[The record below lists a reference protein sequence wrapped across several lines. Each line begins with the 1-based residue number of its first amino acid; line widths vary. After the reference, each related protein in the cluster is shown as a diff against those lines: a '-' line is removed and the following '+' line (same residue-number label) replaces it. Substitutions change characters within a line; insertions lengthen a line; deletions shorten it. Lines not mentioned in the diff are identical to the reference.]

1 MAIFLQAANIVA
13 PVFIIV
19 FIGLALR
26 RAGMIDAHFSSV
38 SSRVVFNVTM
48 PALLFSEISST
59 QLQELFNAR
68 MLLFAWAF
76 ILLSYAISWL
86 AGKGLTHSGRDYGAF
101 IQGSFRGNFAILGF
115 AMLSNA
121 YGEGVLPQ
129 AAVLLAAIMPPYNIL
144 SVLALSLTQKK
155 ERHISGR
162 TITRQIITNPLI
174 LAAIV
179 AIPLSLAQITLPQML
194 TVSIKHLASLTL
206 PLALIGIGS
215 SLTFGGLRQDL
226 RLSLWA
232 ALLKILLFPIIAIAA
247 AARLGIAGQEL
258 GILFFFFASP
268 TAIASYAMADA
279 MGSNSRLAGH
289 IILVTTMGSIFTIS
303 AGIIILKWLAIF

>member
-19 FIGLALR
+19 FVGLALR
-26 RAGMIDAHFSSV
+26 RAGMIDDHFSSV

-59 QLQELFNAR
+59 RLQELFNAR

-76 ILLSYAISWL
+76 ILLTYTISWL
-86 AGKGLTHSGRDYGAF
+86 AGKGLTRNGRDYGAF

-115 AMLSNA
+115 AMLTNA
-121 YGEGVLPQ
+121 YGEDVLPQ

-155 ERHISGR
+155 ERHVSGW

-174 LAAIV
+174 LAALV
-179 AIPLSLAQITLPQML
+179 AIPLSLAQLTLPQML
-194 TVSIKHLASLTL
+194 TVSIRHLASLTL

-232 ALLKILLFPIIAIAA
+232 ALLKIILFPIIAIAA
-247 AARLGIAGQEL
+247 AARLGIAGPEL